1 MQLEERVQERL
12 TSLIEKG
19 EAVLATH
26 RPLPA
31 NYIGDFPTLDGQRFA
46 EWRSQALVCLEQVFG
61 SAHTYTESFE
71 SRTEEPGRTH
81 SARAGLGILSAALE
95 DVEQGHLMS
104 LQDMATAEVF
114 SDFLDQAD
122 HLLVHG
128 YSAPA
133 ASLAGAVLENGLR
146 SLAERNEIPVKPRD
160 DLSALN
166 SKLAAKTVYNRL
178 RQKQIAVWIDV
189 RNAADH
195 GRFEEVTEDNVAD
208 LVKGVRS
215 FLAEML

>member
-1 MQLEERVQERL
+1 MKLDARIRGRL

-26 RPLPA
+26 TPEPP
-31 NYIGDFPTLDGQRFA
+31 GVFGFPTLDTQRFA
-46 EWRSQALVCLEQVFG
+46 EWRSQALVCLGQVFG
-61 SAHTYTESFE
+61 ASHTYTEGFRSETE
-71 SRTEEPGRTH
+71 SDGHTR
-81 SARAGLGILSAALE
+81 SARTGLGILQAALK
-95 DVEQGHLMS
+95 DVEQGHLTS

-122 HLLVHG
+122 HLLEHG
-128 YSAPA
+128 YAAAA

-146 SLAERNEIPVKPRD
+146 SLAERNGIAVKARD

-166 SKLAAKTVYNRL
+166 SKLAAKSVYNRL
-178 RQKQIAVWIDV
+178 RQKQLAVWIDV

-195 GRFEEVTEDNVAD
+195 GRFDEFTEGDVAD
-208 LVKGVRS
+208 VVKRIRN
-215 FLAEML
+215 FLAEMV

>member
-1 MQLEERVQERL
+1 MRLEERTRQRL
-12 TSLIEKG
+12 ASLTEKG
-19 EAVLATH
+19 KGLLEGAT
-26 RPLPA
+26 R
-31 NYIGDFPTLDGQRFA
+31 NDFSDLSIDTQGYA
-46 EWRSQALVCLEQVFG
+46 EWSTQALACLTQVFG
-61 SAHTYTESFE
+61 SGHVYPSNLESVL
-71 SRTEEPGRTH
+71 
-81 SARAGLGILSAALE
+81 ARGLYLDINVQQGLGILGAASE
-95 DVEQGHLMS
+95 DVEQGHLTS
-104 LQDMATAEVF
+104 LQDMAVADVF

-166 SKLAAKTVYNRL
+166 SKLAGKTVYNRL
-178 RQKQIAVWIDV
+178 RQKQVAVWIDV

-195 GRFEEVTEDNVAD
+195 GRFDEFTDDDVAD
-208 LVKGVRS
+208 VVKGVRNL
-215 FLAEML
+215 LAEML